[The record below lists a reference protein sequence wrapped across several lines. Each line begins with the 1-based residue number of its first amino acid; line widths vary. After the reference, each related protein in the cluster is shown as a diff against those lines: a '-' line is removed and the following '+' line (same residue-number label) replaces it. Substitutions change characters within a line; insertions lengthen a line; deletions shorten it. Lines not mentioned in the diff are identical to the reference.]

1 MVIDAA
7 AMKRAAKAALTT
19 VTRTR
24 SGDSLVYQRALLVND
39 ALSDT
44 VDLYAT
50 DGHRAIRWRMP
61 ARTTATQRDASET
74 THCIPLDQRALR
86 ELAECPSQTTA
97 GSELIRTVDGGGAY
111 RLTPKTGNPRKTPW
125 KTCPGSRHLDAASLE
140 RIFSNA
146 DKTSAWDLI
155 GVTRT
160 ALVDALK
167 NLPETPHGLVRLSH
181 GAQDTGGSGGPPTRV
196 MELER
201 VNLVLVEKPGRTNGN
216 GVLELRATNSSTIG
230 PAYAPEGTV
239 AACSATTP
247 RRTPICVSGPSL
259 RVFV

>member
-1 MVIDAA
+1 MQTTVEPAATPASAPSPERASEPALDAEPHIVVIDAA
-7 AMKRAAKAALTT
+7 AMKRAAKAALTA

-39 ALSDT
+39 ASSDT
-44 VDLYAT
+44 ADLYAT

-61 ARTTATQRDASET
+61 ARTTATRRDAGGT
-74 THCIPLDQRALR
+74 THCIALDQRALR
-86 ELAECPSQTTA
+86 ELAECPSRTTA
-97 GSELIRTVDGGGAY
+97 GSELIGTVDGGGAY
-111 RLTPKTGNPRKTPW
+111 RMTPKTGNPRKTPW

-167 NLPETPHGLVRLSH
+167 NLPETHHGLVRLSH
-181 GAQDTGGSGGPPTRV
+181 GA
-196 MELER
+196 
-201 VNLVLVEKPGRTNGN
+201 
-216 GVLELRATNSSTIG
+216 RA
-230 PAYAPEGTV
+230 
-239 AACSATTP
+239 
-247 RRTPICVSGPSL
+247 
-259 RVFV
+259 